1 MSIKPQ
7 HFPILILLVIS
18 LLVGVFTFQDYGMT
32 WDEGL
37 YYGYGE
43 AIGYAYSIPERLSG
57 DFDLNRAYGPSIGD
71 HRNRGPAYLL
81 FARIPVNA
89 LHALTDVDKVALWH
103 LMNFI
108 TFLIGI
114 LYFYKLSLRW
124 LKPESAFGAS
134 LLYLLQPLLWG
145 HAFIN
150 PKDPPYTTIFIATLY
165 YGFKMVD
172 QLSIAEASEKKS
184 VSWQQ
189 ILLVGILIGL
199 ATNLRIIAPMLGILL
214 IFYAFTKK
222 SFKILLYFIPV
233 ALIAIFV
240 TYLTWPYLWDA
251 PIARFTEVLTLM
263 SNNPTKLNV
272 LFYGNTYRAYELPLR
287 YLPTLLGITLTEP
300 TWLLFLI
307 GSGVAIFRI
316 IKKKVEWQ
324 SLGILLFYFVFML
337 GYVLT
342 IRPPIYDGFRHFL
355 FILPPVFVIA
365 GFAFEYFFAWI
376 QNAWLRAS
384 LLLIITFFGLSGI
397 AKLHPYEYTY
407 YNSIV
412 GGTSGAEGTFE
423 TDYWLTCY
431 KEAAEA
437 FSKFAPEGEILIVY
451 REARNVSYYAAEN
464 IELIEIRDTSLETG
478 DYLLLGAR
486 LDEVHTV
493 KKHSPN
499 IIEIGRDGA
508 TFCAIREIAP

>member
-18 LLVGVFTFQDYGMT
+18 LLVGIFTFQDYGMT

-184 VSWQQ
+184 VSWRQ

-342 IRPPIYDGFRHFL
+342 IRPPMYDGFRHFL

-365 GFAFEYFFAWI
+365 GFAFEYFFAWA
-376 QNAWLRAS
+376 QNIWLRAS
-384 LLLIITFFGLSGI
+384 FLLIIALFGLIGI

-412 GGTSGAEGTFE
+412 SGTSGAEGTFE